1 MASTTTDIWR
11 KLEMFVCTRMVRFG
25 ECDPAGVVYYPVF
38 FDWFHQSM
46 EEWFE
51 KGLGHKYSD
60 VIKEYGFPAVHTEA
74 TYHKAIPMGMQVYI
88 QVGVTTLSRSSLG
101 LSFQIVDED
110 GVCFAQGNVRTV
122 CIAVKKGQFQFSST
136 EIPLFLR
143 EKMQGDVVVT
153 E

>member
-1 MASTTTDIWR
+1 
-11 KLEMFVCTRMVRFG
+11 MFVCTRTVRFG

-60 VIKEYGFPAVHTEA
+60 VITEYGFPAVHTEA
-74 TYHKAIPMGMQVYI
+74 TYHKAIPMGM
-88 QVGVTTLSRSSLG
+88 TLRIHLRVSTLGRSSMG
-101 LSFQIVDED
+101 LAFRIVDETEICLAE
-110 GVCFAQGNVRTV
+110 GKVRVV
-122 CIAVKKGQFQFSST
+122 CISVRQGQFQFAST

-143 EKMQGDVVVT
+143 EKMQ
-153 E
+153 EYLKE